1 MKKNILTVLFMA
13 AATTLSAQING
24 IDNDNRFGV
33 GEDSINCIQQ
43 ISICGQNTKNN
54 DFATAYP
61 AWKELF
67 TKYPVA
73 RVDT

>member
-43 ISICGQNTKNN
+43 IS
-54 DFATAYP
+54 
-61 AWKELF
+61 
-67 TKYPVA
+67 
-73 RVDT
+73 